1 MLLLGPSR
9 YRMRKGWT
17 LVRRENGDACIEDRR
32 RFLREAR
39 FVEYSDDHDINRAL
53 NRMRKV
59 CGYIRRCFQMITAVI
74 VVGLMIVVAAV
85 LFGSGAP
92 LFGDVVAALYMGV
105 SGGFVVAMLWNL
117 SQLFDNV
124 VSGNSPFSEDQADRL
139 KSVAVIALSYFVLD
153 ALFSF
158 AFIANPFPEIGFGMV
173 ANDGIAEPT
182 INLNFGMLAF
192 SAIMYSLSAIFRYAA
207 LLQQLS
213 DETV

>member
-9 YRMRKGWT
+9 YRMCKGWT
-17 LVRRENGDACIEDRR
+17 LVRRENGDARIEDRR

-105 SGGFVVAMLWNL
+105 
-117 SQLFDNV
+117 
-124 VSGNSPFSEDQADRL
+124 
-139 KSVAVIALSYFVLD
+139 VAVSLSRC
-153 ALFSF
+153 
-158 AFIANPFPEIGFGMV
+158 FG
-173 ANDGIAEPT
+173 IC
-182 INLNFGMLAF
+182 LNFLTMWSVGTPLF
-192 SAIMYSLSAIFRYAA
+192 LKIRL
-207 LLQQLS
+207 
-213 DETV
+213 TV